1 MTEEK
6 DLNEVLCVNNLV
18 KVVNGN
24 EKSNSNPL
32 ETKVY
37 KKRWLIL
44 ALYILYTGMSNAQW
58 IQYSIIANVVSRYL
72 DFCHSRLN
80 YENLH

>member
-1 MTEEK
+1 MRMTEEK

-24 EKSNSNPL
+24 EKNNGNPL

-37 KKRWLIL
+37 KRRWLML
-44 ALYILYTGMSNAQW
+44 GLFILYTGMSNFQW
-58 IQYSIIANVVSRYL
+58 IQYSIISNIVSRYL
-72 DFCHSRLN
+72 
-80 YENLH
+80 NLCYSGIQL